1 MKAITCTQCGAII
14 KRISLRDKV
23 ALCDYCGAE
32 ILLEENRENIVEIPD
47 HENAWKSAELYQPD
61 DNSGLDQTTRLIIF
75 GVVGTVVFLTIVFI
89 IAGKKTADDRANSAK
104 KSFAATTTPGA
115 PPPPFPTVNPT
126 VYPRITYEVE
136 VKWIGDDDMEHYEVP
151 SIDETKLPTGDGKE
165 LKKTVFKNRRAE
177 VKITIDE
184 NGDVTEAKAISG
196 HPILKEA
203 AENAARKTLFANRR
217 KPTTRLLTY
226 IFRLTSE

>member
-1 MKAITCTQCGAII
+1 MKAITCPQCGAII
-14 KRISLRDKV
+14 KRISLKDESV
-23 ALCDYCGAE
+23 ACDYCGAE
-32 ILLEENRENIVEIPD
+32 ILLEEHREKIVEIPD
-47 HENAWKSAELYQPD
+47 HGHVWKPAEMDRTDY
-61 DNSGLDQTTRLIIF
+61 SGGTNYKPLIAF
-75 GVVGTVVFLTIVFI
+75 VVIGASIFLTIVFI
-89 IAGKKTADDRANSAK
+89 IAGKKAVGDQSNSTK
-104 KSFAATTTPGA
+104 KSFAATTSPYS
-115 PPPPFPTVNPT
+115 PPPFPTVKPT
-126 VYPRITYEVE
+126 VYPKITYEVE

-151 SIDETKLPTGDGKE
+151 SIDETKLPSGDGKE

-184 NGDVTEAKAISG
+184 NGDVTEAKAVSG